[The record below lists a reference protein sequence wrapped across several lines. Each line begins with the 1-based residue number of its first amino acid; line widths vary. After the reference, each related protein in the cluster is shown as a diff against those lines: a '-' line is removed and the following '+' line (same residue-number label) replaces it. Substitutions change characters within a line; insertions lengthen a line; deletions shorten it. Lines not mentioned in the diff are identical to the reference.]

1 MVNKWEIYFCNLDP
15 TTGSEQRGTR
25 PVLIISTDSVNHN
38 LTVSTVLPLSSVKPT
53 DKIYPTEVLL
63 PTQVSGLPKLSVAMV
78 QQIRTVSHNRLQN
91 LAGKIN
97 EVELILQK
105 MIEVRSSFVYP
116 VQVNIRIV

>member
-15 TTGSEQRGTR
+15 TTGSEQRGT
-25 PVLIISTDSVNHN
+25 VLIISTDSVNHN

-78 QQIRTVSHNRLQN
+78 QQIRTVSHSRLQN
-91 LAGKIN
+91 LAGKITDVATQ
-97 EVELILQK
+97 EKILAACK
-105 MIEVRSSFVYP
+105 EYFDL
-116 VQVNIRIV
+116 